1 MEGLFCPERVLI
13 KLGAILEFLSQVY
26 ILRVHQQP
34 LYVTQPLI
42 QESVPSCHCEQDLHA
57 CFHGASNP
65 AEGCDTSF

>member
-13 KLGAILEFLSQVY
+13 KLGAILEFLSQVC

-34 LYVTQPLI
+34 LYVTQSLI
-42 QESVPSCHCEQDLHA
+42 REPVPSRHYEQDPIA